1 MEKDH
6 PEKTC
11 WFALHSFFQN
21 KIKEVEIYIQNS
33 RQPVSMVT
41 WLLLQI
47 ITTLAQYKQGVSLS
61 GTFNWKYFSE
71 NLRICFR
78 VWHMNWIEWECT
90 FCFDYK
96 LFLLRVSWSNLVKKS
111 NYMAFISIIIYFDF
125 FTLFNIICHFWFII
139 LIINHFRSLLPI

>member
-61 GTFNWKYFSE
+61 GTVN
-71 NLRICFR
+71 
-78 VWHMNWIEWECT
+78 
-90 FCFDYK
+90 
-96 LFLLRVSWSNLVKKS
+96 
-111 NYMAFISIIIYFDF
+111 
-125 FTLFNIICHFWFII
+125 
-139 LIINHFRSLLPI
+139 